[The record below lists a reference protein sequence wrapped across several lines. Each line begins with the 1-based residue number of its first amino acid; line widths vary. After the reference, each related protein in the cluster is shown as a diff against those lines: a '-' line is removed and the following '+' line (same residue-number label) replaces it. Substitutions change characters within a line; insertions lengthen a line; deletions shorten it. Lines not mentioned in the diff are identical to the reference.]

1 MQIHERVE
9 VPGICLG
16 TLFLEVVTLKGSIEI
31 CP

>member
-9 VPGICLG
+9 VPGIYLG
-16 TLFLEVVTLKGSIEI
+16 PLILEKFTLKGSIEI